1 MSQREFELPDVSYS
15 APDIP
20 DIEDYYEC
28 IMKKHD
34 TSTDNPPIR
43 IYVNKIENR
52 ITFRFK
58 KRYYLELLTPE
69 TMKLLGSSKSKITKD
84 QNVENMLYLK
94 ITQAVLV
101 HCNIINNNY

>member
-15 APDIP
+15 APDIL
-20 DIEDYYEC
+20 DIEDYFEH

-34 TSTDNPPIR
+34 TCTDNPPIR
-43 IYVNKIENR
+43 IYVNKIENS

-69 TMKLLGSSKSKITKD
+69 TMELLGSSKSKITKD
-84 QNVENMLYLK
+84 QNVQNILYLK
-94 ITQAVLV
+94 ITQVVLV
-101 HCNIINNNY
+101 HCNIVNNDY